1 MDVVSQLIEENVR
14 RTQDINCILDKNQS
28 QINNFKLNTEVLEKQ
43 NYYSESIINS
53 FSSIYGRI
61 KGWFYKQP
69 INVEFKNETELKHK
83 TELNHKTEL
92 KELKELSLK
101 INHILH
107 DQNNELHNINQNAS
121 EQEIILKNNL
131 KKINKLVFN

>member
-1 MDVVSQLIEENVR
+1 M
-14 RTQDINCILDKNQS
+14 
-28 QINNFKLNTEVLEKQ
+28 LNLKM
-43 NYYSESIINS
+43 
-53 FSSIYGRI
+53 
-61 KGWFYKQP
+61 K
-69 INVEFKNETELKHK
+69 TELKHK

-121 EQEIILKNNL
+121 EQENNF
-131 KKINKLVFN
+131 KK